1 MKNAIISETNAKHSQ
16 ISKTKT
22 TIKIKSRMIIKTE
35 IKNIETTKDQ
45 ILDGSLVTY
54 IFSNYFIFY
63 FYVLILATFL
73 IHLELI

>member
-1 MKNAIISETNAKHSQ
+1 MKNAIISETNAKHNQ

-22 TIKIKSRMIIKTE
+22 TIKMKSRMIIKTE

-54 IFSNYFIFY
+54 IFSNYLIFY
-63 FYVLILATFL
+63 FYVLILAAFL

>member
-1 MKNAIISETNAKHSQ
+1 MKNHIISETNAKYNKISTTKMK
-16 ISKTKT
+16 IKMKSKT
-22 TIKIKSRMIIKTE
+22 IIKTE